1 MDDSIT
7 LSFTV
12 GQLFAVIGAICLL
25 AITIYLVG
33 VLRELKKALQQ
44 ARETMYNVNEII
56 EDIQTTKMVITNKIA
71 EFKRF
76 TDIASKFKETKE
88 KFTRKKQKKNKK
100 QGED

>member
-1 MDDSIT
+1 MNEIT
-7 LSFTV
+7 LTFTV

-33 VLRELKKALQQ
+33 VLKELKKALRQVH
-44 ARETMYNVNEII
+44 ETLYNVNEMV
-56 EDIQTTKMVITNKIA
+56 EDIQATKMVITRKIA

-76 TDIASKFKETKE
+76 RDFSKTFKEMKE
-88 KFTRKKQKKNKK
+88 KFTRKKKKN